1 MDKIITFEQV
11 RHDLRNLKH
20 IEYSIQTFTEA
31 HNKLQRQYEQHK
43 NNGASEEDLR
53 KLSESIKKLDANG
66 LIKQSIEKKDKY
78 FEAIAHLESVNKTII
93 IDSVINGVTY
103 WKIGNKLGYSDETIK
118 KRVNK
123 SIKQIV
129 DYINKL

>member
-1 MDKIITFEQV
+1 MLSFEQV
-11 RHDLRNLKH
+11 KKDLRSLKH
-20 IEYSIQTFTEA
+20 LEYSIQTFTEA
-31 HNKLQRQYEQHK
+31 HERLKKQYEAHK
-43 NNGASEEDLR
+43 NDGLSTEAELKKLLDAINRLNASEFIR
-53 KLSESIKKLDANG
+53 K
-66 LIKQSIEKKDKY
+66 SIEKKDRY
-78 FEAIAHLESVNKTII
+78 FEAISQLEPMNQTII

-129 DYINKL
+129 KILNNK

>member
-1 MDKIITFEQV
+1 MLSFEQV
-11 RHDLRNLKH
+11 KKDLRSLKH
-20 IEYSIQTFTEA
+20 LEYSIQTFTEA
-31 HNKLQRQYEQHK
+31 HERLKKQYEVHK
-43 NNGASEEDLR
+43 KDGLSTEAELKKLLDAINRLNASEFIR
-53 KLSESIKKLDANG
+53 K
-66 LIKQSIEKKDKY
+66 SIEKKGRY
-78 FEAIAHLESVNKTII
+78 FEAISQLEPMNQTII

-129 DYINKL
+129 KILNNK

>member
-1 MDKIITFEQV
+1 MLSFEQV
-11 RHDLRNLKH
+11 KKDLRSLKH
-20 IEYSIQTFTEA
+20 LEYSIQTFTEA
-31 HNKLQRQYEQHK
+31 HERLKKQYEAHK
-43 NNGASEEDLR
+43 NDG
-53 KLSESIKKLDANG
+53 LSTEAELKKLLDAINR
-66 LIKQSIEKKDKY
+66 LNTSEFIRKSIEKKDRY
-78 FEAIAHLESVNKTII
+78 FEAISQLEPMNQTII

-129 DYINKL
+129 KILNNK

>member
-1 MDKIITFEQV
+1 MLSFEQV
-11 RHDLRNLKH
+11 KKDLRSLKH
-20 IEYSIQTFTEA
+20 LEYSIQTFTEA
-31 HNKLQRQYEQHK
+31 HERLKKQYEAHK
-43 NNGASEEDLR
+43 NDGLSTEAELKKLIDAINRLNASEFIR
-53 KLSESIKKLDANG
+53 K
-66 LIKQSIEKKDKY
+66 SIEKKDRY
-78 FEAIAHLESVNKTII
+78 FEAISQLEPMNQTII

-129 DYINKL
+129 KILNNK